1 MTDWEVTCTAPS
13 IDVGVGITC
22 VTAEVVTMTVVVV
35 SVVGTT
41 ELVSVSVMVIASM
54 RNNNFIKSS

>member
-35 SVVGTT
+35 SLVGTT
-41 ELVSVSVMVIASM
+41 ELVSVSVLVIASM
-54 RNNNFIKSS
+54 RIDNFIKSS

>member
-35 SVVGTT
+35 SLVGTS
-41 ELVSVSVMVIASM
+41 ELVSVSVLVIASM
-54 RNNNFIKSS
+54 RIDNFIKSS

>member
-1 MTDWEVTCTAPS
+1 MTDWVVTCTAPS
-13 IDVGVGITC
+13 IDVGVDITC

-35 SVVGTT
+35 SLVGTT
-41 ELVSVSVMVIASM
+41 ELVSVSVLVIASM